1 MINLDFL
8 DKKQHKLLEFVIE
21 KHGDQVRKYTNE
33 PYWTHPVSVAKLY
46 HKYCKENSAA
56 HYSMSA
62 ALCHDLLEDTNCTKK
77 ELISKLNEIDYNTME
92 STFIADLVDDL
103 TDKFTKEKF
112 PYLNRKER
120 KLREAIRLGGVRFE
134 SQNIK
139 LCDLIDNSNS
149 ITIHDPNFAVVYME
163 EKKFILECMKN
174 NNINLYI
181 KCCSIYQN
189 WIDSKSVDL

>member
-46 HKYCKENSAA
+46 HKYCKEN
-56 HYSMSA
+56 YGVSA
-62 ALCHDLLEDTNCTKK
+62 ALCHDLLEDTNCTKE
-77 ELISKLNEIDYNTME
+77 ELISKICEIGYDDLE

-112 PYLNRKER
+112 PNLNRKER
-120 KLREAIRLGGVRFE
+120 KLREAVRLGGVRFE

-139 LCDLIDNSNS
+139 LCDLIDNTSS
-149 ITIHDPNFAVVYME
+149 ITIHDPNFSVVYMG
-163 EKKFILECMKN
+163 EKKALLANMKN
-174 NNINLYI
+174 NNIDIYI

-189 WIDSKSVDL
+189 WLDSKSVDL